1 MQIEVLQK
9 KDLYEK
15 NTILM
20 VIYGLAA
27 ALGGSAQFFI
37 DRPIGLPL
45 SLMVPALFALIIFFV
60 QRKVEKL
67 RIYFPYVV
75 VVCGTACIYGAIVTY
90 QATLATIIL
99 SIFVLI
105 LSSIHNKHAVLLAGY
120 IGSTLSLA
128 FNFLL
133 DTSGF
138 AVGATN
144 VFVTQGLM
152 AVAIALQVRQNKK
165 MLSNVGN
172 LMLDANEKVVREE
185 ELHRHLEQSVEN
197 ITEKLE
203 IITESTNTAGV
214 AQQNMML
221 SIQEVLVGAHRQTD
235 HVQEIVANTEST
247 TNEIANIVTQLDN
260 ILNESE
266 RAGSTAADGAEAM
279 SAMKSEIDMF
289 TQFFNDL
296 HSTFMGL
303 SSKIEETNNFATDIK
318 RITEQT
324 NLLALNASIEAARAG
339 DHGKGFAVVADEIRK
354 LASHTD
360 TTLVK
365 IDSNLS
371 EVNHYNKDALS
382 KLQDGLQHITTQV
395 ATTER
400 STSTFNDLFSSM
412 KQLQQELEVFSK
424 ATNSIENNSKSILMS
439 TNEFATIIE
448 ESYQAI
454 DQLSSILEKVNA
466 EQQIITKNIE
476 ETYQSALTI
485 KSS

>member
-1 MQIEVLQK
+1 MQIEILQK

-20 VIYGLAA
+20 VVYGIAA
-27 ALGGSAQFFI
+27 GLGGMAQFFI
-37 DRPIGLPL
+37 GRPIGLPL
-45 SLMVPALFALIIFFV
+45 SLMVPAFIALLFFLV

-67 RIYFPYVV
+67 RLYFPYVV
-75 VVCGTACIYGAIVTY
+75 IVGATACIYGAIVSY
-90 QATLATIIL
+90 QTTLATIIL

-105 LSSIHNKHAVLLAGY
+105 LSSIHNKYSVVIAGY
-120 IGSTLSLA
+120 IGSTLGLT

-133 DTSGF
+133 DTEGF
-138 AVGATN
+138 AVGGAN

-172 LMLDANEKVVREE
+172 LMLDANDKVVREE
-185 ELHRHLEQSVEN
+185 ELHRHLEEAVEN
-197 ITEKLE
+197 ITAKLE
-203 IITESTNTAGV
+203 IITESTNSAGV
-214 AQQNMML
+214 AQQNMMS
-221 SIQEVLVGAHRQTD
+221 SIQEVMVGAHRQTD
-235 HVQEIVANTEST
+235 HVQEIVMNTEST
-247 TNEIANIVTQLDN
+247 TNEIANIVNQLGT

-279 SAMKSEIDMF
+279 SAMKSEIDIF
-289 TQFFNDL
+289 TQFFNEL

-303 SSKIEETNNFATDIK
+303 SGKIDETNNFATDIK

-371 EVNHYNKDALS
+371 EVNHYNKDALQ

-395 ATTER
+395 AATER
-400 STSTFNDLFSSM
+400 STSTFNELFSSM
-412 KQLQQELEVFSK
+412 KQLQQELDVFSK
-424 ATNSIENNSKSILMS
+424 ATNSIENNSKSILLS

-454 DQLSSILEKVNA
+454 DQLSSILEKVNG

-476 ETYQSALTI
+476 ETYQRALSI